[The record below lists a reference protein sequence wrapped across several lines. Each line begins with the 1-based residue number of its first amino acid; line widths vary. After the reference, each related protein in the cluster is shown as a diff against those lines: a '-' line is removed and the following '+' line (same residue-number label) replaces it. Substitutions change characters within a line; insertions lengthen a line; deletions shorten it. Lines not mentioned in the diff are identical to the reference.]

1 MELTPPP
8 AAASPA
14 EQAAGQARTLI
25 GTLRTALALVSACRE
40 IDLAGL
46 DDEVGRMCA
55 AALDL
60 PREQGLALRPLLTEL
75 LAEVDRLS
83 LALEAAPAAAALPM
97 GPS

>member
-1 MELTPPP
+1 
-8 AAASPA
+8 
-14 EQAAGQARTLI
+14 
-25 GTLRTALALVSACRE
+25 
-40 IDLAGL
+40 
-46 DDEVGRMCA
+46 MCA